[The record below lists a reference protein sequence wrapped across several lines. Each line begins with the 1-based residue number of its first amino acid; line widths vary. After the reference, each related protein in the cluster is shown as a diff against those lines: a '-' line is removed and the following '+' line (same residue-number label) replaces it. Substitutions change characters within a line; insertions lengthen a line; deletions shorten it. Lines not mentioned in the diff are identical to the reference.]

1 MSRIAITGSSGFIG
15 KHLVAVLKK
24 AGFDVLE
31 IDILTGYD
39 LAKPGSLDSIPAVD
53 QIVHLAARSF
63 VPLSFENPLL
73 YYQENYLGTL
83 HVLEA
88 ARKQRAKLIFFS
100 SYIYGNPQYLPIDER
115 HPIAPHNPYA
125 QSKLICEKLCEG
137 YYRDFQVPAT
147 VFRPFNIY
155 GPGQNTSF
163 LIPKI
168 IGQLKTGD
176 VQLDDPRP
184 RRDFIHVDDVV
195 GAVIKA
201 IEIKATGYEIFN
213 LGSGESVSIFELS
226 KMISE
231 LSKTGHRINFTDKAR
246 PGEVL
251 NTVADI
257 NNAVTVLNWK
267 PCIGLS
273 DGIKRLIKQQLCH

>member
-1 MSRIAITGSSGFIG
+1 VSRIAVTGSSGFIG
-15 KHLVAVLKK
+15 KRLVAALKK

-39 LAKPGSLDSIPAVD
+39 LAKPGSLDFIPAVD
-53 QIVHLAARSF
+53 QIIHLAARSF

-73 YYQENYLGTL
+73 FYQENYLGTL

-88 ARKQRAKLIFFS
+88 ARKQGAKLIFFS
-100 SYIYGNPQYLPIDER
+100 SYLYGNPQYLPIDEK
-115 HPIAPHNPYA
+115 HPLAPHNPYA

-184 RRDFIHVDDVV
+184 RRDFIHVDDVL

-201 IEIKATGYEIFN
+201 IELKATGYEIFN

-226 KMISE
+226 HMICD
-231 LSKTGHRINFTDKAR
+231 LGKTGHRINFTDKVR
-246 PGEVL
+246 HGEVL

-257 NNAVTVLNWK
+257 NNAANILNWR

-273 DGIKRLIKQQLCH
+273 DGIKSLIKQ

>member
-1 MSRIAITGSSGFIG
+1 VSRIAVTGSSGFIG
-15 KHLVAVLKK
+15 KHLVAALEK

-39 LAKPGSLDSIPAVD
+39 LAKPGCLDSIPVVD

-73 YYQENYLGTL
+73 YYHDNYLGAL

-88 ARKQRAKLIFFS
+88 ARKHGTKLIFFS
-100 SYIYGNPQYLPIDER
+100 SYLYGNPKYLPIDEK
-115 HPIAPHNPYA
+115 HPLAPHNPYA

-137 YYRDFQVPAT
+137 YYRDFQVPVT

-155 GPGQNTSF
+155 GPGQNASF

-195 GAVIKA
+195 GAIIKA
-201 IEIKATGYEIFN
+201 IESKATGYDIFN

-226 KMISE
+226 QMICN
-231 LSKTGHRINFTDKAR
+231 LNKTDHKITFTDKVR

-257 NNAVTVLNWK
+257 NNAAIVLNWR
-267 PCIGLS
+267 PRIDLS
-273 DGIKRLIKQQLCH
+273 DGIKSLIKQ